1 MDPIKIQL
9 NQTEVEI
16 PEKKAV
22 DKKKSGEM
30 ESEPKDEFGLTE
42 RLRIAI
48 GIKYNIQS
56 LIGKGSY
63 GLVSLATYKQTG
75 R

>member
-1 MDPIKIQL
+1 MDPIKTQL
-9 NQTEVEI
+9 NQIKVDI
-16 PEKKAV
+16 PGQKAV
-22 DKKKSGEM
+22 DKKKENEI

-63 GLVSLATYKQTG
+63 GLVSLATCKQTG

>member
-1 MDPIKIQL
+1 MKIDSIFKSK
-9 NQTEVEI
+9 TRIVER
-16 PEKKAV
+16 EKKKNV
-22 DKKKSGEM
+22 SVNNSQD
-30 ESEPKDEFGLTE
+30 EPKDSFGLTE

-63 GLVSLATYKQTG
+63 GYVSLATCK
-75 R
+75 

>member
-1 MDPIKIQL
+1 MFNSKTILVAK
-9 NQTEVEI
+9 
-16 PEKKAV
+16 EKKKDV
-22 DKKKSGEM
+22 SKN
-30 ESEPKDEFGLTE
+30 ESPEEPKDSFGLTE

-63 GLVSLATYKQTG
+63 GYVSLATCKTTG